1 MTPVPMK
8 KTQVYFRAQDL
19 LALHRVAKA
28 RKRPV
33 AELIREAVREKWLA
47 PAGRD
52 PRPGLSLIGL
62 FDGPLPKGFGS
73 DHHDA
78 AFDEP

>member
-1 MTPVPMK
+1 MT
-8 KTQVYFRAQDL
+8 RAL
-19 LALHRVAKA
+19 VIGR
-28 RKRPV
+28 RRPGRP
-33 AELIREAVREKWLA
+33 IREAVREKWLA

-73 DHHDA
+73 DDHDA